1 MLEGA
6 CAAVCTGVEGIQLVP
21 ESIWREHP
29 TLRVLAD
36 VNAVPP
42 LGVEGT
48 KATWNGKE
56 VDGKLLYGALGIG
69 DLKMKV
75 HKRSIARLFERN
87 DLVLDAE
94 GIMESAKE
102 LAG

>member
-1 MLEGA
+1 M
-6 CAAVCTGVEGIQLVP
+6 
-21 ESIWREHP
+21 
-29 TLRVLAD
+29 LAD

-48 KATWNGKE
+48 KATWNGKKI
-56 VDGKLLYGALGIG
+56 DGKLVFGALGIG

-75 HKRSIARLFERN
+75 HKRSVARLFEQN

-94 GIMESAKE
+94 GIMATAKE

>member
-1 MLEGA
+1 M
-6 CAAVCTGVEGIQLVP
+6 QLIP
-21 ESIWREHP
+21 EDLWRSHE
-29 TLRVLAD
+29 TLQVLAD

-56 VDGKLLYGALGIG
+56 IDGKLVFGALGIG

-75 HKRSIARLFERN
+75 HKRSVARLFEQN

-94 GIMESAKE
+94 GIMATAKE